1 MIKLLNLPA
10 TEIYEEREKNPNEI
24 STHVSE
30 DLDDGTSI
38 NGKKSIKKRTGES
51 WNYLQASELAS

>member
-38 NGKKSIKKRTGES
+38 NGKKNIKKRTGES